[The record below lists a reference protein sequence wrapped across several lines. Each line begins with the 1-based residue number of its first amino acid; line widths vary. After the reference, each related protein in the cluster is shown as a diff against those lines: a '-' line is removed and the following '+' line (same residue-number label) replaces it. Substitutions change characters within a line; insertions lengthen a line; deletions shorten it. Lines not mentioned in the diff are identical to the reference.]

1 MAEAPLGMEARQFLS
16 QARIG
21 LAVVTALDERD
32 LATADEALQVSLA
45 ESADPLL
52 VWAGLMQALRDR
64 DYTWDEWIAQMHDPS
79 SAENEAVTALIDGYE
94 ALSEERWEGCQRAA
108 EELIADDPTSA
119 AGYLLMGEL
128 MEMVGCMAEAVEAF
142 KTADQLASQDPY
154 ASYQLAEL
162 YAQLN
167 LFAEAEAAY
176 LRASE
181 RSPDPGLRAWLYH
194 SVGNTLQERGQHPEA
209 VEWHKRAVS
218 AGPNDPLLILA
229 LAASLLDAQQFDE
242 ATVVAEGLMSRPEL
256 EGQALILRPQ
266 VQVALA
272 AACYNVGT
280 YDRAAALCGLAL
292 QPQPN
297 LDPETSGE
305 IETQLHRILEK
316 WSTTSP
322 DALDARLLLGNRLL
336 AMGQTFSALVQVRA
350 AMRLQAE
357 GERETNVDLL
367 NSRVQLAE
375 GNLEGAL
382 AAVDTALVRAPA
394 EPYSRYQRALV
405 LCSLDPE
412 EGELAFS
419 RILAAEPGNP
429 IALSDRALIRMGLGR
444 HSEASEDMQAA
455 FIQGDGQWYP
465 LFAPGIPL
473 YGRPFY
479 ADLAREARFTLEL
492 VPQHIEART
501 RLAAIHLL
509 VDQKDEAMMTIE
521 AALESPDNL
530 DAWRTAVTI
539 RAALGDGMGAVTAA
553 NTVLNRDPKDAFCRY
568 WVWQQEA
575 AEAPE
580 VRALVLDRLEKA
592 CEAEPNFWIGW
603 LLMGQLAA
611 EQERGIVAY
620 RYLADRL
627 TDLSAPCILL
637 GEALRYQG
645 RYDEA
650 EVALRQGLGRK
661 ERSPRGWRSLGAV
674 LQATGALAEA
684 RWAEGWSYFHE
695 RRPALAMSSWEA
707 AAEIG
712 WDAEASTT
720 AIARG
725 RQLQQELLGVGTRLV
740 DRPYP
745 Y

>member
-16 QARIG
+16 QARVG

-32 LATADEALQVSLA
+32 LATADEALQQSLA
-45 ESADPLL
+45 QSPDPLL
-52 VWAGLMQALRDR
+52 VWGGLMQALRDR
-64 DYTWDEWIAQMHDPS
+64 DYTWDEWLALMDDPS
-79 SAENEAVTALIDGYE
+79 SAEGEAVTTLIDGYE
-94 ALSEERWEGCQRAA
+94 ALSEERWEGCLHAA
-108 EELIADDPTSA
+108 EALIEQLPESA
-119 AGYLLMGEL
+119 AGFLLMGEL
-128 MEMVGCMAEAVEAF
+128 METVGCMAEAVEAF
-142 KTADQLASQDPY
+142 KTADHLADQDPY
-154 ASYQLAEL
+154 ASYKLAEL

-167 LFAEAEAAY
+167 LFIEAEAAY
-176 LRASE
+176 LRAAD
-181 RSPDPGLRAWLYH
+181 RAPDPGLQAWLFH

-209 VEWHKRAVS
+209 VEWHKRAVA
-218 AGPNDPLLILA
+218 AGPNDPLLTLA

-242 ATVVAEGLMSRPEL
+242 AAAVSEDLLERPEL
-256 EGQALILRPQ
+256 EGQALVLRPQ

-272 AACYNVGT
+272 AACYNKGE

-297 LDPETSGE
+297 LDPETSSE

-316 WSTTSP
+316 WSTTNP
-322 DALDARLLLGNRLL
+322 DAQDARLLLGNRLL

-350 AMRLQAE
+350 AIRLQE
-357 GERETNVDLL
+357 NSGTTVSVDLL

-382 AAVDTALVRAPA
+382 AAVDVGLAKEAQ
-394 EPYSRYQRALV
+394 EPYSRYQRAMV

-412 EGELAFS
+412 EGELALS
-419 RILAAEPGNP
+419 RILSAEPGNP
-429 IALSDRALIRMGLGR
+429 VALSDRSLVRMGLGR
-444 HSEASEDMQAA
+444 TAEASEDMQAA

-479 ADLAREARFTLEL
+479 ADLAREARFTLDL
-492 VPQHIEART
+492 VPNHVEART

-521 AALESPDNL
+521 PALESPDNV

-539 RAALGDGMGAVTAA
+539 RAALGDAQGAVAA
-553 NTVLNRDPKDAFCRY
+553 AASVLGRDPKDAFCRY

-580 VRALVLDRLEKA
+580 SRALVLDRLEKA
-592 CEAEPNFWIGW
+592 CASEPTFWIGW

-611 EQERGIVAY
+611 EQERGIAAY
-620 RYLADRL
+620 RTLADKL

-637 GEALRYQG
+637 GEALRYQS

-650 EVALRQGLGRK
+650 EDALRQGLARR

-674 LQATGALAEA
+674 LQAKGKIAEA
-684 RWAEGWSYFHE
+684 RWAEGWSYFNE
-695 RRPALAMSSWEA
+695 RRPALALSSWEA
-707 AAEIG
+707 AAEAG
-712 WDAEASTT
+712 WDAEAIAT
-720 AIARG
+720 ATSLG
-725 RQLQQELLGVGTRLV
+725 RQLQQELLGIGDRLL